1 MFAFKFALRL
11 ANKFVILKISLGF
24 QKLGKISN
32 WNSNINKKNVWNNNF
47 FVLHKEWLKDV
58 YILNVKTAW
67 RHSFAVEMAN
77 ASTKVRFAMEISIAT
92 MDPTNLRYVP
102 AQNIWN

>member
-32 WNSNINKKNVWNNNF
+32 
-47 FVLHKEWLKDV
+47 
-58 YILNVKTAW
+58 
-67 RHSFAVEMAN
+67 
-77 ASTKVRFAMEISIAT
+77 
-92 MDPTNLRYVP
+92 
-102 AQNIWN
+102 